1 MGNNRLEPEN
11 MTSRIHW
18 LMLGRV
24 AIVTFL
30 LCIATLSA
38 FQETELLPQRTL
50 TFYYII
56 ILTTYGLSFF
66 YLLFLSIIKSIKVNI
81 YIQTACDIALITYM
95 VYVTGG
101 TSSIYSVFYTL
112 VIIYSVLFL
121 GRNGSLII
129 ASASSIFYG
138 TLLDMEYYGLI
149 FPMYTSLDEYP
160 FHASYVFSRI
170 FTHIL
175 SFYLIAFLASFVVEQ
190 EKRVRLLLAE
200 KEDAFEQLDML
211 HRSIVESVSLGILTI
226 NPAGMIKSFNRAAQD
241 ITDYTPGEVEGKT
254 VTEIFPFSAAMLAR
268 READAVMAE
277 NRAEVTFKTSKNRK
291 VVLGCSLSS
300 LKNNRG
306 EKIGDIMIFQDLT
319 ALKKIEKNYEKSR
332 RMALIG
338 ELAFRLAHEIRN
350 PLASISGSI
359 QMLSKDLQLPD
370 TDERLMRIILR
381 GNEQLEIFMKDF
393 LLLARPT
400 PGAPAMIDV
409 REVIEDVLEALQF
422 LPDWHEGVEIKKVFS
437 ADAFIYANRTDIRHL
452 IWNLLLN
459 ALQAIPAQGTL
470 QIATRRGAY
479 NDFSDCLEIAV
490 SDTGRGIEEDS
501 LGKIFEP
508 FYTTKERGTGLGLAI
523 VNRIVEY
530 NQGKIAMESEVGRGT
545 KCLVWLPIRG

>member
-1 MGNNRLEPEN
+1 MDSHRLEPEN
-11 MTSRIHW
+11 LTRRIHW

-30 LCIATLSA
+30 LGIATLSA
-38 FQETELLPQRTL
+38 FRETELLPQRSL
-50 TFYYII
+50 TFFYSI

-66 YLLFLSIIKSIKVNI
+66 YLLFLSIIKSIKVNV
-81 YIQTACDIALITYM
+81 YIQTTCDIALITYM

-121 GRNGSLII
+121 GRSGSLII
-129 ASASSIFYG
+129 ASACSIFYG
-138 TLLDMEYYGLI
+138 TLLDLEYYGLVY
-149 FPMYTSLDEYP
+149 PLYSSLEEYP

-190 EKRVRLLLAE
+190 EKKVRILLAE

-226 NPAGMIKSFNRAAQD
+226 NPAGRIKSFNRAAQD
-241 ITDYTPGEVEGKT
+241 ITDYAFSEVEDKDI
-254 VTEIFPFSAAMLAR
+254 TEIFPFSADMLTK
-268 READAVMAE
+268 RETYPAPAE
-277 NRAEVTFKTSKNRK
+277 NRSEVTWQTSKNRK
-291 VVLGCSLSS
+291 AVLGCLLSP

-319 ALKKIEKNYEKSR
+319 DIKKIEESYEKSR

-338 ELAFRLAHEIRN
+338 EMAFRLAHEIRN

-359 QMLSKDLQLPD
+359 QMLSRDLQLPD
-370 TDERLMRIILR
+370 TDEKLMRIILR
-381 GNEQLEIFMKDF
+381 GKEQLEIFMKDF

-400 PGAPAMIDV
+400 PGAPALIDV
-409 REVIEDVLEALQF
+409 KEIVEEVLEALQF
-422 LPDWHEGVEIKKVFS
+422 VPDWHEGIAIKKNLM
-437 ADAFIYANRTDIRHL
+437 ADALIYANRTDIRHVV
-452 IWNLLLN
+452 WNLLLN
-459 ALQAIPAQGTL
+459 AVQAMPAEGL
-470 QIATRRGAY
+470 LKIETRRATA
-479 NDFSDCLEIAV
+479 DSFPDSLEIAV
-490 SDTGRGIEEDS
+490 SDTGGGIQEND

-530 NQGKIAMESEVGRGT
+530 NKGKIRIVSEVGRGT
-545 KCLVWLPIRG
+545 QCFVWLPISG